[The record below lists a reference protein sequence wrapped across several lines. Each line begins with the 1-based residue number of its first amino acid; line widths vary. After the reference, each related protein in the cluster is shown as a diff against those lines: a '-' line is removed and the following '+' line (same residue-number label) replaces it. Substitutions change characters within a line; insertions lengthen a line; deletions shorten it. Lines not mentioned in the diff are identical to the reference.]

1 MRASISRR
9 TEVHIRSGGALSIWQ
24 PTLRPFPCQE
34 YVPGSL
40 FCGISASRSLAWDTC
55 VSNFVGSSDHD
66 PKTIVILD
74 NTASDEQA
82 LKSLTDDACLEFR
95 KYGLPP
101 PSVPRPLANY
111 VPCRVLIQTYKDPG
125 GRRRGCIQFIRP
137 TGVLGYD
144 EEWMI

>member
-1 MRASISRR
+1 L
-9 TEVHIRSGGALSIWQ
+9 SGIYARF
-24 PTLRPFPCQE
+24 PTLRDFRVTATGMGLPA
-34 YVPGSL
+34 L
-40 FCGISASRSLAWDTC
+40 N
-55 VSNFVGSSDHD
+55 NFGGPSDHD

-101 PSVPRPLANY
+101 PSIPRPLANY
-111 VPCRVLIQTYKDPG
+111 VPCRVLIQTYRDHG
-125 GRRRGCIQFIRP
+125 GRRRGRIQFIRP

>member
-1 MRASISRR
+1 MEKLKRRFPDWRAAFRL
-9 TEVHIRSGGALSIWQ
+9 SGIYARFA
-24 PTLRPFPCQE
+24 TLRDFRVTATGMGLPA
-34 YVPGSL
+34 L
-40 FCGISASRSLAWDTC
+40 N
-55 VSNFVGSSDHD
+55 NFGGPSDHD

-74 NTASDEQA
+74 NVASDEHA
-82 LKSLTDDACLEFR
+82 LKSLTDDACVEFR

-125 GRRRGCIQFIRP
+125 GRRRGRIQFIRP
-137 TGVLGYD
+137 TGVLRYD